1 MRNRLLAA
9 GAGVFVALVLV
20 VAGCQPQDKTT
31 PAAKD
36 GYTTKT
42 GDQDGPPAKAAAK
55 KGKHDGWWCKE
66 HGIPEHECLV
76 CLHTEEELK
85 QKGDWCEKHEF
96 AKSQCFK
103 CDPKLKEK
111 YAAKYRAKYGEEPPP
126 IPDAEDETKDDKKEP
141 EKKAGEGKDAGK
153 KEADKDGKK

>member
-9 GAGVFVALVLV
+9 GAGLFAALAVA

-31 PAAKD
+31 AAAKNT
-36 GYTTKT
+36 GTTTKEE
-42 GDQDGPPAKAAAK
+42 PPAIAK

-111 YAAKYRAKYGEEPPP
+111 YAAKYRAKYGKEPPP
-126 IPDAEDETKDDKKEP
+126 IEEDENEKKEP
-141 EKKAGEGKDAGK
+141 EKKDGDVKDGGK
-153 KEADKDGKK
+153 KDGDKDGKK